1 MKIVKT
7 AILLSLS
14 FILFSCAST
23 PAPVQNQPEEQTEIQ
38 TEDNTGT
45 EDQNQEESQPELS
58 DGNDDPEET
67 EEDTT
72 QAAVAESPVY
82 EPIEDIQGYYESD
95 PEPAYLEA
103 AKTDP
108 EEEEIDIPIEEPQV
122 VQVVDEPK
130 EEVKAEIQETA
141 KAEEPEVAVAAI
153 PEPSPAPLPPQEP
166 VAAKEPVLTAPEKET
181 NLAPEVMPVEEVVA
195 SGDLT
200 SEENVPAEEVVA
212 SGDLTSEENVPAEEE
227 KKQNEESKIVV
238 VPSRSVEMKNSQYL
252 DIVYPGTGWIY
263 LGEEDGKNSMR
274 YFGRKIGEKNT
285 VFSLRSREEGSTI
298 LHFYKNDSLT
308 GKFIDDYLQV
318 DIKGMNKTTEHAV
331 APSYAEVVPPKPEN
345 RTKVAKENAARSE
358 EDEDDTM
365 VKTVI
370 TPVASGSGEKMP
382 AVSKTSGSSRS
393 APASSSK
400 VTSRKKSDDSARKET
415 PADNDGA
422 KTLIQNTKSEKTTS
436 SGEKPRTYPKSENFQ
451 SHDAEKQ
458 SENNVTGTSIENTEN
473 MGADEILDKAKESF
487 KNKKYE
493 ETLAYLENFF
503 TKATTKI
510 DEGLWIQ
517 GQVFESNS
525 SVRNIKSALDTYET
539 IVRRYP
545 QSINWAK
552 ANERITYLRKFYFNI
567 R

>member
-23 PAPVQNQPEEQTEIQ
+23 PAPVKNQPEEQTEIQ

-122 VQVVDEPK
+122 VQVVEEPK

-181 NLAPEVMPVEEVVA
+181 NLAPEVMPV
-195 SGDLT
+195 
-200 SEENVPAEEVVA
+200 EEVVA

-345 RTKVAKENAARSE
+345 RTKAAKENAARSE
-358 EDEDDTM
+358 EGEDDTM
-365 VKTVI
+365 VKAVI

-436 SGEKPRTYPKSENFQ
+436 SGEKPRTYPKSENSQ
-451 SHDAEKQ
+451 SHDAETQ

>member
-38 TEDNTGT
+38 TEDNTVT
-45 EDQNQEESQPELS
+45 EDQNQEDSQPELS

-122 VQVVDEPK
+122 VQVVEEPK

-153 PEPSPAPLPPQEP
+153 PEPSPAPLPSQEP

-181 NLAPEVMPVEEVVA
+181 NLAPEVMPV
-195 SGDLT
+195 
-200 SEENVPAEEVVA
+200 EEVVA

-345 RTKVAKENAARSE
+345 RTKAAKENAARSE

-436 SGEKPRTYPKSENFQ
+436 SGEKPRTYPKSENSQ

>member
-45 EDQNQEESQPELS
+45 EGQNQEESQPELS

-122 VQVVDEPK
+122 VQIVEEPK

-181 NLAPEVMPVEEVVA
+181 NIAPEVMPV
-195 SGDLT
+195 
-200 SEENVPAEEVVA
+200 EEVVA

-345 RTKVAKENAARSE
+345 RTKAAKENAARSE

-400 VTSRKKSDDSARKET
+400 VTSRKKSDNSARKET

-436 SGEKPRTYPKSENFQ
+436 SGEKPRTYPKSENSQ

>member
-122 VQVVDEPK
+122 VQVVEEPK

-181 NLAPEVMPVEEVVA
+181 NLAPEVMPV
-195 SGDLT
+195 
-200 SEENVPAEEVVA
+200 EEVVA

-345 RTKVAKENAARSE
+345 RTKAAKENAARSE

-400 VTSRKKSDDSARKET
+400 VTSRKKSDDSAKKET

-436 SGEKPRTYPKSENFQ
+436 SGEKPRTYPKSENSQ

-539 IVRRYP
+539 IVRRLP

>member
-23 PAPVQNQPEEQTEIQ
+23 PAPVQTQPEEQAEIQ
-38 TEDNTGT
+38 QEEETAA
-45 EDQNQEESQPELS
+45 EDQNPEETQPELS
-58 DGNDDPEET
+58 DDSSDNIEET
-67 EEDTT
+67 AEESTNEPI
-72 QAAVAESPVY
+72 AEAPVY

-95 PEPAYLEA
+95 PEPAYLET
-103 AKTDP
+103 AKTAP
-108 EEEEIDIPIEEPQV
+108 KEEEIDIPIEEPEV
-122 VQVVDEPK
+122 VQVVKEPEEEKK
-130 EEVKAEIQETA
+130 EEVKETA
-141 KAEEPEVAVAAI
+141 KTEEPEVAVTVTPVI
-153 PEPSPAPLPPQEP
+153 PEPSPAPLQVQEP
-166 VAAKEPVLTAPEKET
+166 VETKESSI
-181 NLAPEVMPVEEVVA
+181 APEVMPVEEVVA
-195 SGDLT
+195 SEDLT
-200 SEENVPAEEVVA
+200 SEENVPAE
-212 SGDLTSEENVPAEEE
+212 DE

-318 DIKGMNKTTEHAV
+318 DIKGVNKTTEHAV

-345 RTKVAKENAARSE
+345 RAKIAKENAE
-358 EDEDDTM
+358 KNTVQTEDEDDSM

-370 TPVASGSGEKMP
+370 TPVASGNGQKKTAASKNSG
-382 AVSKTSGSSRS
+382 TSR
-393 APASSSK
+393 PASASPAK
-400 VTSRKKSDDSARKET
+400 VPSQKKSDDSSKKET
-415 PADNDGA
+415 PADNDGS
-422 KTLIQNTKSEKTTS
+422 KTLIQNTKSENMAAAA
-436 SGEKPRTYPKSENFQ
+436 EKNRAYPKSEDSE
-451 SHDAEKQ
+451 SHETEKQ
-458 SENNVTGTSIENTEN
+458 TAVKAAGTSIENTEN
-473 MGADEILDKAKESF
+473 MAADEILDKARESF
-487 KNKKYE
+487 KNRKYE
-493 ETLAYLENFF
+493 ETLAYLDDFF

>member
-200 SEENVPAEEVVA
+200 SEENVPAEE
-212 SGDLTSEENVPAEEE
+212 E

-345 RTKVAKENAARSE
+345 RTKAAKENAARSE

-400 VTSRKKSDDSARKET
+400 VTSWKKIDDSARKET

-436 SGEKPRTYPKSENFQ
+436 SGEKPRTYPKSENSQ

>member
-122 VQVVDEPK
+122 VQIVEEPK

-166 VAAKEPVLTAPEKET
+166 VAAKEPVLTAPENET
-181 NLAPEVMPVEEVVA
+181 NLAPEVMPV
-195 SGDLT
+195 
-200 SEENVPAEEVVA
+200 EEVVA

-345 RTKVAKENAARSE
+345 RTKAAKENAARSE
-358 EDEDDTM
+358 KDEDDTM

-436 SGEKPRTYPKSENFQ
+436 SGEKPRTYPKSENSQ

>member
-58 DGNDDPEET
+58 GGNDDPEET

-122 VQVVDEPK
+122 VQVVKEPK

-181 NLAPEVMPVEEVVA
+181 NLAPEVMPV
-195 SGDLT
+195 
-200 SEENVPAEEVVA
+200 EEVVA

-345 RTKVAKENAARSE
+345 RTKAAKENAARSE

-370 TPVASGSGEKMP
+370 TPVASGSGEKIP

-436 SGEKPRTYPKSENFQ
+436 SGEKPRTYPKSENSQ

>member
-1 MKIVKT
+1 MKIVKI

-23 PAPVQNQPEEQTEIQ
+23 PAPVQKQPEEQTEIQ

-122 VQVVDEPK
+122 VQIVEEPK

-200 SEENVPAEEVVA
+200 SEENVPA
-212 SGDLTSEENVPAEEE
+212 GEE

-345 RTKVAKENAARSE
+345 RTKAAKENAARSE

-436 SGEKPRTYPKSENFQ
+436 SGEKPRTYPKSENSQ

>member
-23 PAPVQNQPEEQTEIQ
+23 PAPVQKQPEEQTEIQ

-122 VQVVDEPK
+122 VQVVEEPK

-181 NLAPEVMPVEEVVA
+181 NLAPEVMPV
-195 SGDLT
+195 
-200 SEENVPAEEVVA
+200 EEVVA

-345 RTKVAKENAARSE
+345 RTKAAKENAARSE

-436 SGEKPRTYPKSENFQ
+436 SGEKPRTYPKSENSQ

-458 SENNVTGTSIENTEN
+458 SENNLTGTSIENTEN

>member
-23 PAPVQNQPEEQTEIQ
+23 PAPVQKQPEEQTEIQ

-58 DGNDDPEET
+58 DGDDDPEET

-122 VQVVDEPK
+122 VQIVEEPK

-166 VAAKEPVLTAPEKET
+166 VAAKEPVLTAPENET
-181 NLAPEVMPVEEVVA
+181 NLAPEVMPV
-195 SGDLT
+195 
-200 SEENVPAEEVVA
+200 EEVVA

-345 RTKVAKENAARSE
+345 RTKAAKENAARSE

-436 SGEKPRTYPKSENFQ
+436 SGEKPRTYPKSENSQ

>member
-141 KAEEPEVAVAAI
+141 KVEEPEVAVAAI

-181 NLAPEVMPVEEVVA
+181 NLAPEVMPV
-195 SGDLT
+195 
-200 SEENVPAEEVVA
+200 EEVVA

-345 RTKVAKENAARSE
+345 RTKAAKENAARSE

-400 VTSRKKSDDSARKET
+400 VTSWKKIDDSARKET

-436 SGEKPRTYPKSENFQ
+436 SGEKPRTYPKSENSQ

>member
-23 PAPVQNQPEEQTEIQ
+23 PAPVQKQPEEQTEIQ

-58 DGNDDPEET
+58 DGDDDPEET

-200 SEENVPAEEVVA
+200 SEENVPAEE
-212 SGDLTSEENVPAEEE
+212 E

-345 RTKVAKENAARSE
+345 RTKAAKENAARSE

-393 APASSSK
+393 TPASSSK

-436 SGEKPRTYPKSENFQ
+436 SGEKPRTYPKSENSQ

>member
-122 VQVVDEPK
+122 VQIVEEPK

-181 NLAPEVMPVEEVVA
+181 NLAPEVMPV
-195 SGDLT
+195 
-200 SEENVPAEEVVA
+200 EEVVA

-345 RTKVAKENAARSE
+345 RTKAAKENAARSE

-400 VTSRKKSDDSARKET
+400 VTSWKKIDDSARKET

-436 SGEKPRTYPKSENFQ
+436 SGEKPRTYPKSENSQ

>member
-122 VQVVDEPK
+122 VQIVEEPK

-153 PEPSPAPLPPQEP
+153 PEPSPAPLPSQEP
-166 VAAKEPVLTAPEKET
+166 VAAKEPVLTAPENET
-181 NLAPEVMPVEEVVA
+181 NLAPEVMPV
-195 SGDLT
+195 
-200 SEENVPAEEVVA
+200 EEVVA

-345 RTKVAKENAARSE
+345 RTKAAKENAARSE

-436 SGEKPRTYPKSENFQ
+436 SGEKPRTYPKSENSQ

>member
-103 AKTDP
+103 AKTEP

-181 NLAPEVMPVEEVVA
+181 NLAPEVMPV
-195 SGDLT
+195 
-200 SEENVPAEEVVA
+200 EEVVA

-436 SGEKPRTYPKSENFQ
+436 SGEKPRTYPKSENSQ

>member
-72 QAAVAESPVY
+72 QAAAAESPVY

-122 VQVVDEPK
+122 VQIVEEPK

-181 NLAPEVMPVEEVVA
+181 NLAPEVMPV
-195 SGDLT
+195 
-200 SEENVPAEEVVA
+200 EEVVA

-345 RTKVAKENAARSE
+345 RTKAAKENAARSE

-382 AVSKTSGSSRS
+382 AVSKTSGSSSS

-436 SGEKPRTYPKSENFQ
+436 SGEKPRTYPKSENSQ

>member
-122 VQVVDEPK
+122 VQIVEEPK

-153 PEPSPAPLPPQEP
+153 PEPSPALLPPQEP
-166 VAAKEPVLTAPEKET
+166 VAAKEPVLTAPENET
-181 NLAPEVMPVEEVVA
+181 NLAPEVMPV
-195 SGDLT
+195 
-200 SEENVPAEEVVA
+200 EEVVA

-345 RTKVAKENAARSE
+345 RTKAAKENAARSE

-436 SGEKPRTYPKSENFQ
+436 SGEKPRTYPKSENSQ